1 MRPDFCFP
9 VGFGDVVGYVQ
20 TVERILKEYTKN
32 PDAFAG
38 MTEKGAAFIAEN
50 YSEERERES
59 IIECWR
65 RILG

>member
-1 MRPDFCFP
+1 MKPEFCYP
-9 VGFGDVVGYVQ
+9 VKFGDILGYGEVV
-20 TVERILKEYTKN
+20 ESILKRYEKDST
-32 PDAFAG
+32 AFAA

-59 IIECWR
+59 IVSCWN